1 LVSDHGP
8 PQRKRYHIGGRTFS
22 LQAAGTQAAVIL
34 DVAALP
40 HSYLH
45 YVADVTAADPALG
58 PAIEA
63 KVQFRMML
71 HCLTL
76 TLLGIHII
84 AVKQHS
90 EIVLN

>member
-1 LVSDHGP
+1 LISEHGT
-8 PQRKRYHIGGRTFS
+8 PQGERYHIGGRAFPFK
-22 LQAAGTQAAVIL
+22 AAGTEAAVIL

-45 YVADVTAADPALG
+45 DVADVAATDSTLA

-76 TLLGIHII
+76 TLLGIHIFV
-84 AVKQHS
+84 VKQHS
-90 EIVLN
+90 EIFFN